1 MRINNIIEK
10 LSLDEL
16 YMIIAISEIDNI
28 KELKKQNPVKRL
40 EYLRDRENQI
50 YEMQDELRDTNY
62 QFVRRNIK

>member
-40 EYLRDRENQI
+40 EYLRDREN
-50 YEMQDELRDTNY
+50 
-62 QFVRRNIK
+62 